1 MSYYRFS
8 KGKVLHKAKENHSK
22 EKAPEY
28 YLTLFRMGFF
38 RAAHGWGRGGG
49 EGRQIG
55 HPA

>member
-38 RAAHGWGRGGG
+38 RAAHGCGRGAVRVGK
-49 EGRQIG
+49 
-55 HPA
+55 